1 MYLETI
7 QRLSMYIVRKFKE
20 KMDETGA
27 GSSQLSQET
36 ISNIRSLMDEHV
48 FDLLDKTEVRV
59 LNMKKQNI
67 ELLEELVHVYQEQL
81 TTQEQISMVY
91 AMMSELQ
98 SVITDLIPLK
108 DRSLSLASNLP
119 LANSNIKTQLPE
131 PILSIFNR
139 VYAHRFELDKQSQQ
153 VRANREL
160 YEKKLSKFDAKL
172 SLLKKTNEEH
182 WQDALDKTP
191 FGDKKEDLHQ
201 KIT

>member
-1 MYLETI
+1 
-7 QRLSMYIVRKFKE
+7 
-20 KMDETGA
+20 
-27 GSSQLSQET
+27 
-36 ISNIRSLMDEHV
+36 MDEHV

-119 LANSNIKTQLPE
+119 LTNSNIKTQLPE
-131 PILSIFNR
+131 PVLSIFNR

-160 YEKKLSKFDAKL
+160 FEKKLSKFDAKL
-172 SLLKKTNEEH
+172 SLLKKMNEEH

-191 FGDKKEDLHQ
+191 FGDKKEELHQ

>member
-1 MYLETI
+1 
-7 QRLSMYIVRKFKE
+7 
-20 KMDETGA
+20 
-27 GSSQLSQET
+27 
-36 ISNIRSLMDEHV
+36 
-48 FDLLDKTEVRV
+48 
-59 LNMKKQNI
+59 
-67 ELLEELVHVYQEQL
+67 
-81 TTQEQISMVY
+81 MVY

-119 LANSNIKTQLPE
+119 LTNSNIKTQLPE
-131 PILSIFNR
+131 PVLSIFNR

-160 YEKKLSKFDAKL
+160 FEKKLTKFDAKL
-172 SLLKKTNEEH
+172 SLLKKMNEEH

-191 FGDKKEDLHQ
+191 FGDKKEELHQ